1 MVHIKKNLVKENVVN
16 TCNGII
22 FSLKKEGNSDTCY
35 NVTAQLISH
44 VCLFATAW
52 TVACQPLPSMRSSSK
67 NTRVGCHFLLQGIF
81 PTPVSPAL
89 AGGFFSTEPPGKP
102 ILQNG
107 FTLNTLCYVK

>member
-1 MVHIKKNLVKENVVN
+1 MSTDERRDKQNVVYLHS
-16 TCNGII
+16 GI
-22 FSLKKEGNSDTCY
+22 LVNYKKEGNSDTRY

-44 VCLFATAW
+44 VCLFATPW